1 MKTYTVKEVSKLLN
15 VSQETVRRWIRDK
28 KLNAQK
34 SSNKSGNKILES
46 ELAAFLKSSP
56 AYAASL
62 SSLLLGGL
70 GASAVMLAT
79 YATGKAIE
87 SNAIKN
93 AKVDG
98 DTVVSLLQSEIA
110 SHEMLVKH
118 KQENIQQIQ
127 QEIAAEQKRIREL
140 KALLSSI
147 EKAPSQIGGDSTN
160 G

>member
-87 SNAIKN
+87 SNALKN

-147 EKAPSQIGGDSTN
+147 EKSPSQIGGDSTN

>member
-87 SNAIKN
+87 SNALKN

-110 SHEMLVKH
+110 SHE
-118 KQENIQQIQ
+118 IQQIQ

>member
-1 MKTYTVKEVSKLLN
+1 
-15 VSQETVRRWIRDK
+15 
-28 KLNAQK
+28 
-34 SSNKSGNKILES
+34 
-46 ELAAFLKSSP
+46 
-56 AYAASL
+56 
-62 SSLLLGGL
+62 
-70 GASAVMLAT
+70 MLAT

-87 SNAIKN
+87 SNALKN

-147 EKAPSQIGGDSTN
+147 GGDSTN